1 MVQQFLQSRFAVP
14 AAIALIGLAVQFWP
28 QLWALLSKAW
38 ESLSARSR
46 PTPEIIS
53 ITAIEDENYLDM
65 QAFYRL
71 EARFDRA
78 NCKPGQDA
86 MKQVA
91 QHFLSHHQ
99 D

>member
-1 MVQQFLQSRFAVP
+1 MFQQFLQSRFAVP

-28 QLWALLSKAW
+28 QLWALLALAW
-38 ESLSARSR
+38 RQL
-46 PTPEIIS
+46 PTFSPAPAS
-53 ITAIEDENYLDM
+53 PPAVAALTDENYLDM

-91 QHFLSHHQ
+91 QHFLSHQ